1 MNEKIPSEKDLL
13 TDRHPDAAAQ
23 TTGLPLNPEVI
34 WVDQQIA
41 ALRAELGIE
50 TPLPYDPAFNLEVL
64 QWAKT
69 FLQTDW
75 ADADS
80 ISRLRETLLTPE
92 QKPESHEH
100 IVILPAVDLMAARL
114 SRLGGTLRRDGN
126 PAGAELVY
134 RVLNHYC
141 TDIQRI
147 CTARIQLAEMIRR
160 REIPVEN
167 PAAELSQLLRFPIQ
181 EGYGT
186 ALMNLALFLAARP
199 ETEVPHA
206 VWLDDL
212 CSCMGTLSHDGAQDA
227 RLYWEALGMQADP
240 EGYLAHALLMLFG
253 KIEESPLGSL
263 GELLRRVDQGFPD
276 IGRRIARFTAV
287 DDAGNEIECELLFT
301 FESDETG
308 KLYLVYTDHSLDE
321 EGNTTVYANVWDGR
335 KLLPVETER
344 ERKTIAILLERL
356 KAEEDTEG

>member
-13 TDRHPDAAAQ
+13 TDRRPDAAAQ
-23 TTGLPLNPEVI
+23 ATDIPLNPEAI
-34 WVDQQIA
+34 WIDQQIA
-41 ALRAELGIE
+41 ALRTELGIE
-50 TPLPYDPAFNLEVL
+50 APLPYAPAFNLEIL
-64 QWAKT
+64 QWAKE
-69 FLQTDW
+69 FLQTEW

-92 QKPESHEH
+92 QKPEFHEH
-100 IVILPAVDLMAARL
+100 IVVLSAVDLMAARL

-126 PAGAELVY
+126 PTGAELVY
-134 RVLNHYC
+134 RILNHYC

-147 CTARIQLAEMIRR
+147 CMARIRLAEMIRR
-160 REIPVEN
+160 KEISSGN
-167 PAAELSQLLRFPIQ
+167 PAAEISQLLRFSIQ
-181 EGYGT
+181 EGDGT

-199 ETEVPHA
+199 ETEAPHA

-212 CSCMGTLSHDGAQDA
+212 CSCMGTLTHDSAQDA
-227 RLYWEALGMQADP
+227 RLYWEALGMQGDP
-240 EGYLAHALLMLFG
+240 EGYLVHALLLLFG

-263 GELLRRVDQGFPD
+263 SELLRRVDKDLPN

-301 FESDETG
+301 FESAETG

-321 EGNTTVYANVWDGR
+321 EGNTMVYANIWDGQ

-344 ERKTIAILLERL
+344 ERKTLAILLERQ
-356 KAEEDTEG
+356 KTEDEAKG